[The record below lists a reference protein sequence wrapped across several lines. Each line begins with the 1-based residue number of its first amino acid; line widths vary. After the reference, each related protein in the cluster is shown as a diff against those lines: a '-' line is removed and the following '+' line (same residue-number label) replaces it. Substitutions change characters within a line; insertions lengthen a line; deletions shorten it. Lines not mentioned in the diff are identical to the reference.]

1 MVRHIILFL
10 ILIGTFIVKP
20 AKAQAPS
27 PEKKFNKTLLA
38 LPILGTSPE
47 TGFYGG
53 ATATLDLAP
62 VGDST
67 ARHSV
72 FGTEFTITANRQFII
87 SGRWDITN
95 RNRDFILFGEN
106 SWMKF
111 PELYWGIG
119 GNTPDRN
126 EMLYDAYRIEMENGL
141 YRRLGKN
148 LFMGLDQQLQRMYSV
163 SLPAETAEN
172 ASLRKDIRSGLASG
186 FGIGALYDTRSN
198 LLNPRPGEYLMM
210 LHALYFSP
218 VFGSD
223 YRFPHGHADFRCY
236 LRAGWKNTLALQ
248 ATAEVFGDGAPFRLQ
263 AMLGGS
269 MMLRGFYQGRFRDQN
284 QVSAQAEYR
293 MVFWRW
299 LGGAAF
305 AAMGDAFSFKHPER
319 NGRLKSAA
327 GLGLRI
333 QIDKKEN
340 TSLRFDYAIASDNS
354 RGFYISFGEAF

>member
-1 MVRHIILFL
+1 MVKYFL
-10 ILIGTFIVKP
+10 AAFYGIFVLKTSAQDSTSVKDKWN
-20 AKAQAPS
+20 A
-27 PEKKFNKTLLA
+27 TMLA
-38 LPILGTSPE
+38 LPTLGTSPE
-47 TGFYGG
+47 TGFYAG
-53 ATATLDLAP
+53 ASATLDLAP
-62 VGDST
+62 AGDST

-72 FGTEFTITANRQFII
+72 IGAEFTYTANKQFIL

-119 GNTPDRN
+119 GNTSEKN
-126 EMLYDAYRIEMENGL
+126 EILYDAYRIEMENGF
-141 YRRLGKN
+141 YRRFGKN
-148 LFMGLDQQLQRMYSV
+148 LFIGIDQQLQGMYSV

-172 ASLRKDIRSGLASG
+172 ISLRKNIRSGLASG
-186 FGIGALYDTRSN
+186 FGIGAFLDTRSN

-236 LRAGWKNTLALQ
+236 LKAGWKNTLALQ
-248 ATAEVFGDGAPFRLQ
+248 ATAEVFGEGAPFRLQ

-269 MMLRGFYQGRFRDQN
+269 MMLRGYYQGRYRDQN

-299 LGGAAF
+299 LGGSAF
-305 AAMGDAFSFKHPER
+305 AAAGDVFSLKHPER
-319 NGRLKSAA
+319 KGRLKSAA

-333 QIDKKEN
+333 RIDKKEN
-340 TSLRFDYAIASDNS
+340 TSLRFDYAIANDNS